1 MKKLLLSTLLAASM
15 VTTTT
20 AIADEYVLDT
30 KGAHAFVQ
38 FKVSHLGYS
47 WLSGRFNTFE
57 GTLDYDNAKPQE
69 MKLQV
74 EIQTNSVDS
83 NHAERDKHLRGK
95 GFLDV
100 KQFPTATFV
109 STGYKAKD
117 DMHGTL
123 TGNLTLHGV
132 TKSIDIE
139 VTKLGEGKDPW
150 GGYRM
155 GFTGKTEFLMKDF
168 GIEKDLGPKSQTVYM
183 TLDTEWIKK

>member
-1 MKKLLLSTLLAASM
+1 MKKLLLSSLLAASM
-15 VTTTT
+15 ATT
-20 AIADEYVLDT
+20 AVADEYVLDT

-47 WLSGRFNTFE
+47 WLSGRFNTFT
-57 GTLDYDNAKPQE
+57 GTLDYDNAKPQD
-69 MKLQV
+69 MKLKV
-74 EIQTNSVDS
+74 EIQTDSVDS

-100 KQFPTATFV
+100 KKFPTATFV
-109 STGYKAKD
+109 STSYKVKD
-117 DMHGTL
+117 DMHGIL

-132 TKSIDIE
+132 TKSIDLD

-150 GGYRM
+150 GGYRI
-155 GFTGKTEFLMKDF
+155 GFTGTTEFLMKDF
-168 GIEKDLGPKSQTVYM
+168 GIKQNLGPKSQTVYM